1 MVPPQLRCL
10 AALVA
15 LGNAQHFGRAAQASQ
30 LSQPELLDAI
40 RALEHEYGHPLVKPG
55 PRFDGFT
62 PQGELVLEWARGL
75 LQHSEALRS
84 ELRSSR
90 EENAIA
96 PLLERRSVSPKRLR
110 APGPDPEQI
119 DLILQAA
126 LRAPDHGGLHPWRV
140 VEFREAQ
147 RAALAERFEAEKRR
161 RDPLA
166 SPADLRKA
174 REHATRPPVLL
185 AFVVV
190 PRSRSKV
197 PAREQWLAA
206 GAALGN
212 LLNAAHQLGFGA
224 IVLSGERCF
233 DPVLGAELGIGP
245 DEFLAGFVS
254 MGSVAEAPPPRNHAL
269 PGQVWSAWVPPAA
282 SAEEPERQ
290 PSEFPNLR
298 LDIANDKT

>member
-1 MVPPQLRCL
+1 MVTSQLRCL
-10 AALVA
+10 VA
-15 LGNAQHFGRAAQASQ
+15 LGETRHPGRAAQASQ
-30 LSQPELLDAI
+30 VSQLELMEAI
-40 RALEHEYGHPLVKPG
+40 RALEAEYGRPLIEPG
-55 PRFDGFT
+55 PRFEGFT
-62 PQGELVLEWARGL
+62 PQGEQVLAWARNFLQDSADLHREL
-75 LQHSEALRS
+75 LSARQES
-84 ELRSSR
+84 
-90 EENAIA
+90 AIA

-110 APGPDPEQI
+110 APGPSPEHI

-140 VEFREAQ
+140 VEFRDGQ
-147 RAALAERFEAEKRR
+147 RAALADRFEEEKRR

-166 SPADLRKA
+166 SPADLRRA

-190 PRSRSKV
+190 PRARSKV

-224 IVLSGERCF
+224 IMLSGERCF
-233 DPVLGAELGIGP
+233 DPVLGAELGIKP

-254 MGSVAEAPPPRNHAL
+254 LGSVAEAPPARSHAL
-269 PGQVWSAWVPPAA
+269 PGQVWSAWIPPAGSPTLPA
-282 SAEEPERQ
+282 RQ
-290 PSEFPNLR
+290 PPEPLN
-298 LDIANDKT
+298 LDIANDKR

>member
-1 MVPPQLRCL
+1 MVTSQLRCL
-10 AALVA
+10 VA
-15 LGNAQHFGRAAQASQ
+15 LGETRHLGRAAQASQ
-30 LSQPELLDAI
+30 VSQLELMEAI
-40 RALEHEYGHPLVKPG
+40 RALEAEYGRALVVPG
-55 PRFDGFT
+55 PRFEGFT
-62 PQGELVLEWARGL
+62 PQGEQVLAWAL
-75 LQHSEALRS
+75 SFLQGSADLHR
-84 ELRSSR
+84 ELQSARHES
-90 EENAIA
+90 AIA

-110 APGPDPEQI
+110 APGPSPEQI

-140 VEFREAQ
+140 VEFREGQ
-147 RAALAERFEAEKRR
+147 RAALADRFEQEKRR

-166 SPADLRKA
+166 SPADLRRA

-190 PRSRSKV
+190 PRARSKV

-224 IVLSGERCF
+224 IMLSGERCF
-233 DPVLGAELGIGP
+233 DPVLGVELGIRP

-254 MGSVAEAPPPRNHAL
+254 VGSVAEAPPARNHAL
-269 PGQVWSAWVPPAA
+269 PGQVWSAWIPTAPP
-282 SAEEPERQ
+282 EPATT
-290 PSEFPNLR
+290 PAPPLN
-298 LDIANDKT
+298 LDIANDNS

>member
-1 MVPPQLRCL
+1 MLTPQLRCL
-10 AALVA
+10 VA
-15 LGNAQHFGRAAQASQ
+15 LAEERHFGRAAQASQ
-30 LSQPELLDAI
+30 VSQPELLDAI
-40 RALEHEYGHPLVKPG
+40 RALEREYGHALVKPG
-55 PRFDGFT
+55 PRFEGFT
-62 PQGELVLEWARGL
+62 QQGERVLDWARGL
-75 LQHSEALRS
+75 LRHSEALRD
-84 ELRSSR
+84 ELRASR
-90 EENAIA
+90 EEAALA

-110 APGPDPEQI
+110 APGPDPEHI

-166 SPADLRKA
+166 SPADLRRA

-190 PRSRSKV
+190 PRARSKV
-197 PAREQWLAA
+197 PAREQWLSA

-233 DPVLGAELGIGP
+233 DPVLGAELGVGP

-254 MGSVAEAPPPRNHAL
+254 LGSVAEAPPPRGHAL

-282 SAEEPERQ
+282 ATEQPARQ
-290 PSEFPNLR
+290 PSESLNLR

>member
-1 MVPPQLRCL
+1 MITSQLRCL
-10 AALVA
+10 IA
-15 LGNAQHFGRAAQASQ
+15 LGETRHLGRAAQASQ
-30 LSQPELLDAI
+30 VSQLALMEAI
-40 RALEHEYGHPLVKPG
+40 RALEAEYGCALVEPG
-55 PRFDGFT
+55 PRFEGFT
-62 PQGELVLEWARGL
+62 PQGEQVLAWAHSV
-75 LQHSEALRS
+75 LQNSSDLHR
-84 ELRSSR
+84 ELQSARQES
-90 EENAIA
+90 AIA

-110 APGPDPEQI
+110 APGPNPEHI

-140 VEFREAQ
+140 VEFREGQ
-147 RAALAERFEAEKRR
+147 RAALADRFEEEKRR

-166 SPADLRKA
+166 SSADLRRA

-190 PRSRSKV
+190 PRTRSKV

-224 IVLSGERCF
+224 IMLSGERCF
-233 DPVLGAELGIGP
+233 DPVLGAELGVEP

-254 MGSVAEAPPPRNHAL
+254 LGSVAESPPARNHAL
-269 PGQVWSAWVPPAA
+269 PGQVWSAWIAPTPSPAL
-282 SAEEPERQ
+282 SSQRPMEPL
-290 PSEFPNLR
+290 N
-298 LDIANDKT
+298 LDIADDKP

>member
-1 MVPPQLRCL
+1 MVIPQLRCL
-10 AALVA
+10 VA
-15 LGNAQHFGRAAQASQ
+15 LGEEQHFGRAAQASQ
-30 LSQPELLDAI
+30 VSQPELLDAI
-40 RALEHEYGHPLVKPG
+40 RALEQEYGHPLVKPG
-55 PRFDGFT
+55 AVFECFT
-62 PQGELVLEWARGL
+62 PQGELVLEWARSF
-75 LQHSEALRS
+75 LQHSETLHHD
-84 ELRSSR
+84 LQTSR
-90 EENAIA
+90 EESALA

-110 APGPDPEQI
+110 APGPRPEHI

-147 RAALAERFEAEKRR
+147 RAALADRFEAEKRR

-190 PRSRSKV
+190 PRPRSKV
-197 PAREQWLAA
+197 PAREQWLSA

-254 MGSVAEAPPPRNHAL
+254 LGSVVEAPPPRSHVL
-269 PGQVWSAWVPPAA
+269 PGQVWSAWIPPPA
-282 SAEEPERQ
+282 SLDQPTRQ
-290 PSEFPNLR
+290 PSESLNLN

>member
-1 MVPPQLRCL
+1 MLTPQLRCL
-10 AALVA
+10 VA
-15 LGNAQHFGRAAQASQ
+15 LGEERHFGRAAQASQ
-30 LSQPELLDAI
+30 VSQPELLDAI
-40 RALEHEYGHPLVKPG
+40 RVLEREYGHALVKPG
-55 PRFDGFT
+55 PRFEGFT
-62 PQGELVLEWARGL
+62 QQGEQVLDWARGL
-75 LQHSEALRS
+75 LRHSEALRG
-84 ELRSSR
+84 ELRASR
-90 EENAIA
+90 EEAAIA

-110 APGPDPEQI
+110 APGPDPEHI

-166 SPADLRKA
+166 SPADLRRA

-185 AFVVV
+185 AFVVA
-190 PRSRSKV
+190 PRARSKV
-197 PAREQWLAA
+197 PAREQWLSA

-254 MGSVAEAPPPRNHAL
+254 LGSVAEAPPPRGHAL

-282 SAEEPERQ
+282 APEQPARQ
-290 PSEFPNLR
+290 PSESLNLR

>member
-1 MVPPQLRCL
+1 MVTPQLRCL
-10 AALVA
+10 VA
-15 LGNAQHFGRAAQASQ
+15 LGEEQHFGRAAQASQ
-30 LSQPELLDAI
+30 VSQPELHEAI
-40 RALEHEYGHPLVKPG
+40 RTLEHEYGHPLVKPG
-55 PRFDGFT
+55 SGFEGFT
-62 PQGELVLEWARGL
+62 QQGELVLEWARGL
-75 LQHSEALRS
+75 QQRSEALRR
-84 ELRSSR
+84 ELRVSR
-90 EENAIA
+90 DESALA

-110 APGPDPEQI
+110 APGPGPEHI

-140 VEFREAQ
+140 VEFRDAQ
-147 RAALAERFEAEKRR
+147 RTALADRFEAEKLR

-166 SPADLRKA
+166 SPADLRRA

-190 PRSRSKV
+190 PRARSKV
-197 PAREQWLAA
+197 PAREQWLSA

-254 MGSVAEAPPPRNHAL
+254 LGSVAEAAPPRGHAL
-269 PGQVWSAWVPPAA
+269 PGQVWSAWIPPAA
-282 SAEEPERQ
+282 SLTP
-290 PSEFPNLR
+290 PPK
-298 LDIANDKT
+298 LDMDTANDKT

>member
-1 MVPPQLRCL
+1 MVTSQLRCL
-10 AALVA
+10 VA
-15 LGNAQHFGRAAQASQ
+15 LGETRHLGRAAQAVQVSQ
-30 LSQPELLDAI
+30 LELMEAL
-40 RALEHEYGHPLVKPG
+40 RALEAEYGRPLISPVTSG
-55 PRFDGFT
+55 SRFEGLT
-62 PQGELVLEWARGL
+62 PQGEQVLAWARSF
-75 LQHSEALRS
+75 LQSSADLHR
-84 ELRSSR
+84 ELQSARQES
-90 EENAIA
+90 AIA

-110 APGPDPEQI
+110 KPGPSAEQI

-140 VEFREAQ
+140 VEFREGQ
-147 RAALAERFEAEKRR
+147 RAALADRFEEEKRR

-166 SPADLRKA
+166 SSTDLRRA

-190 PRSRSKV
+190 PRARSKV

-224 IVLSGERCF
+224 IMLSGERCF
-233 DPVLGAELGIGP
+233 DPVLGAELGIKP

-254 MGSVAEAPPPRNHAL
+254 LGSVAEAPPARSHAL
-269 PGQVWSAWVPPAA
+269 PGQVWSAWIPPAA
-282 SAEEPERQ
+282 STALPARI
-290 PSEFPNLR
+290 PAAPLN
-298 LDIANDKT
+298 LDIANDNR